1 MKAFLSG
8 MPTCSLGLNTAGEDC
23 TFHSVVSQKDWEAQK
38 CVHFV
43 PPDNGDKTEFEVMRY
58 RISDNVDVP
67 FRVVSNIME
76 TGRTR
81 VSVRFS
87 GQSTCAADRVTE
99 WPHAPFQRK
108 ACSVLAVDKCC
119 TPLRTC
125 QTARFGPPQKVASAV
140 SLHCKCGRHQRCRF
154 SLAALA
160 GGLICQGPV

>member
-81 VSVRFS
+81 VSVRFP
-87 GQSTCAADRVTE
+87 GQSAL
-99 WPHAPFQRK
+99 
-108 ACSVLAVDKCC
+108 VL
-119 TPLRTC
+119 
-125 QTARFGPPQKVASAV
+125 
-140 SLHCKCGRHQRCRF
+140 
-154 SLAALA
+154 
-160 GGLICQGPV
+160 LIG